1 MPHTYTW
8 DKLAKNSI
16 RLNPNSRGPN
26 YPATPKF
33 ELLMVIPYIGTK
45 SVLVKLQAWGVTQN
59 NLHQVT
65 LLFQDC
71 EILTGEQNLSLIEYF
86 KVDYQN
92 ETYWV
97 KKFDKLKNPM
107 SNRCTCFTGNT
118 KILLA
123 DGSIKTFKELEN
135 TANFEIVAYNE
146 KIDKFE
152 IVKAYNCEKKRENA
166 ELLRITLD
174 NGKIIDCTPDHRFLT
189 REDGWIQAQ
198 DLKIGESLRA
208 LYLDKH
214 NFKRLLPNGKNQKIK
229 KHEVKKKFYVYVYL
243 DPRYPGKY
251 NYPSCSFSFKPIYV
265 GKGTSNRC
273 FNHLNTNL
281 NDRFHNTVRKLVEA
295 GTPPI
300 ILKQAINLEEEV
312 AYKIEQK
319 LTNEIG
325 LLIEEKGPLL
335 NWRHEGHYCLKTSQR
350 HLEKQALKEALLNHK
365 VVSIEKLENQDVYC
379 LSAEYLGNFIV
390 DTSDN
395 SESNIFSGVVVEN
408 CADYFFN
415 AAWYNYY
422 NGNCL
427 YGPAPKPYQKKMNRP
442 RRNQLGIPIIC
453 KHIYNAWGFL
463 KQQGFT
469 KN

>member
-26 YPATPKF
+26 YPTTPRF

-107 SNRCTCFTGNT
+107 SNRCTC
-118 KILLA
+118 
-123 DGSIKTFKELEN
+123 
-135 TANFEIVAYNE
+135 
-146 KIDKFE
+146 
-152 IVKAYNCEKKRENA
+152 
-166 ELLRITLD
+166 
-174 NGKIIDCTPDHRFLT
+174 
-189 REDGWIQAQ
+189 
-198 DLKIGESLRA
+198 
-208 LYLDKH
+208 
-214 NFKRLLPNGKNQKIK
+214 
-229 KHEVKKKFYVYVYL
+229 
-243 DPRYPGKY
+243 
-251 NYPSCSFSFKPIYV
+251 
-265 GKGTSNRC
+265 
-273 FNHLNTNL
+273 
-281 NDRFHNTVRKLVEA
+281 
-295 GTPPI
+295 
-300 ILKQAINLEEEV
+300 
-312 AYKIEQK
+312 
-319 LTNEIG
+319 
-325 LLIEEKGPLL
+325 
-335 NWRHEGHYCLKTSQR
+335 
-350 HLEKQALKEALLNHK
+350 
-365 VVSIEKLENQDVYC
+365 
-379 LSAEYLGNFIV
+379 
-390 DTSDN
+390 
-395 SESNIFSGVVVEN
+395 
-408 CADYFFN
+408 ADYFFN

-427 YGPAPKPYQKKMNRP
+427 YGPAPKPYQKKTNRP

-453 KHIYNAWGFL
+453 KHIYNAWSFL